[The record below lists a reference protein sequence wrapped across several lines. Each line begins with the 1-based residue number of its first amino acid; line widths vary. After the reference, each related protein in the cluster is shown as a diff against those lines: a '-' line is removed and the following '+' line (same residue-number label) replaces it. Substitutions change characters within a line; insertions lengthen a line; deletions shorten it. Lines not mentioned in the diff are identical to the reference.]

1 MFSPF
6 PSSGKV
12 SEHKGKKICPVK
24 KTPKNLL
31 LTLSLVCW
39 SKELP
44 ENLLDQGIFLYLCA
58 VFSSLSF
65 YIFPE
70 SHQLHVDFQL
80 ISLALAA
87 ATGAQSSQ
95 SYIPGLLSACVC
107 LFNLFQIVLAADPFI
122 PKTLSQN
129 KYMAGVSKQL
139 LCQVSNY

>member
-1 MFSPF
+1 M
-6 PSSGKV
+6 
-12 SEHKGKKICPVK
+12 
-24 KTPKNLL
+24 
-31 LTLSLVCW
+31 LSLVCW

-87 ATGAQSSQ
+87 ATGASTSQ
-95 SYIPGLLSACVC
+95 SYIPGPPVPMLSACAC
-107 LFNLFQIVLAADPFI
+107 LFNLFQIVLAVDPFI
-122 PKTLSQN
+122 PTTLSQN